1 MTFSHIVSAFFTSYL
16 ASERGL
22 AANTIA
28 SYSDALKLLINFAC
42 ERFGV
47 EPEKLSLEQLD
58 RDLIVDFFAR
68 ECDVDKSRIT
78 DQTDIIAELR
88 GDSLMFLSLLAK
100 VRKRY
105 GIGVELKTLAR
116 HLMKKPANT
125 VGQVIDLT
133 FAIVKHG
140 EDILKV
146 EL

>member
-1 MTFSHIVSAFFTSYL
+1 MRELDAQTSQ
-16 ASERGL
+16 E
-22 AANTIA
+22 I
-28 SYSDALKLLINFAC
+28 
-42 ERFGV
+42 
-47 EPEKLSLEQLD
+47 

-68 ECDVDKSRIT
+68 ECDVEKSRIT

>member
-1 MTFSHIVSAFFTSYL
+1 MRELDEKTSQ
-16 ASERGL
+16 E
-22 AANTIA
+22 I
-28 SYSDALKLLINFAC
+28 
-42 ERFGV
+42 
-47 EPEKLSLEQLD
+47 
-58 RDLIVDFFAR
+58 RDLIVDFFAH
-68 ECDVDKSRIT
+68 ECDVDKSRITVDKSRIT

-125 VGQVIDLT
+125 VGQVVDLT